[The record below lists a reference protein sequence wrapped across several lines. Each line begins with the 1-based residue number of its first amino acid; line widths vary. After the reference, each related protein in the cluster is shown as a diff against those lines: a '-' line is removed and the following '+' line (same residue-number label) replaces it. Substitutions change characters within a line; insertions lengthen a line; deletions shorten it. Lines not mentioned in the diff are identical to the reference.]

1 MAINNSIAL
10 QARAPQTDI
19 LGGSIQ
25 RNAQMINMMRQQD
38 VAERQAA
45 TAAKNAEIAAA
56 QEGRA
61 VAKEARDASAAEI
74 ELAGKQIDFYTKLA
88 GQVMN
93 ANGYNMLLTRL
104 DKDVPEIAQ
113 AFRANLPPE
122 QFDRNMLL
130 QMVGSIGD
138 NFKATYGPLETQVIQ
153 DADGNYGV
161 ATSGGFSAERGQ
173 QGVVPLNVLQP
184 KTGARPPAAG
194 GNAPAGGLR
203 PTRGA
208 NTTPADIRAQMAPA
222 GPATPDRLEA
232 AARAAARGARATD
245 PIFDGLTDDEFRQ
258 MQTRADEI
266 RAGNAS
272 MKPASFDGG
281 AAQPDLGGIVQQ
293 MMQTG
298 VVSQSNLQALRAA
311 AGPDK
316 EQQLAQILRSS
327 NIKIMPDEGQAG
339 GMRDAVYRPD
349 EGMPTLQRTQG
360 MVRYEDTGRQFKGKS
375 PMVSPSSPSKSPEQI
390 YREERAKEQA
400 RVDAARNAGPKPLT
414 PAQEAKLRDNIA
426 KDYKSAQSTLNM
438 MLDPTSGIIAAVNN
452 VRKLSPDQK
461 EAITGYSGYLPTVY
475 ASTKTAD
482 TKVKNL
488 KGKVTEMGKAA
499 ASLTGAI
506 GQMAVQEWKIV
517 SDMIANLD
525 LEGMGAKDLDDQLDI
540 IEAQARRAAEVTR
553 DAYENQYVEEFARYP
568 GRFQLKA
575 PSPAQGGNR
584 RTPIRGGVDKN
595 NPLLK
600 GM

>member
-1 MAINNSIAL
+1 MPNNNSIAL
-10 QARAPQTDI
+10 QARAPQTNFM
-19 LGGSIQ
+19 SNAVQ
-25 RNAQMINMMRQQD
+25 KNAQMINMMRQQD

-45 TAAKNAEIAAA
+45 TAAKNAQIADAEEARAA
-56 QEGRA
+56 SK
-61 VAKEARDASAAEI
+61 AKRDASAAEI

-104 DKDVPEIAQ
+104 DKDAPDIAK

-130 QMVGSIGD
+130 QMVGSIAD

-184 KTGARPPAAG
+184 KTGTPPPAAG
-194 GNAPAGGLR
+194 GSAPAGGLR

-208 NTTPADIRAQMAPA
+208 NTTPADLRAQMAPA

-266 RAGNAS
+266 RGGGAS

-360 MVRYEDTGRQFKGKS
+360 MVQYEDTGRQFKGKS
-375 PMVSPSSPSKSPEQI
+375 PMQAPEASI
-390 YREERAKEQA
+390 PGAAKVPLKRVRE
-400 RVDAARNAGPKPLT
+400 
-414 PAQEAKLRDNIA
+414 
-426 KDYKSAQSTLNM
+426 
-438 MLDPTSGIIAAVNN
+438 
-452 VRKLSPDQK
+452 
-461 EAITGYSGYLPTVY
+461 
-475 ASTKTAD
+475 
-482 TKVKNL
+482 
-488 KGKVTEMGKAA
+488 
-499 ASLTGAI
+499 
-506 GQMAVQEWKIV
+506 
-517 SDMIANLD
+517 
-525 LEGMGAKDLDDQLDI
+525 
-540 IEAQARRAAEVTR
+540 EAQASEEGKVAGQTAADRVRSRAEQKRAAENFFRV
-553 DAYENQYVEEFARYP
+553 VGMKP
-568 GRFQLKA
+568 GDKNDPVANLIKRSTSGAIEAVGAELVGAIPESIGGGATEGAQAIGELQTIAAKLTNDLLGGKLGTGISNEDRKMIERLVGDIANPYIAADKRLAAWRRVKQIQASYLGA
-575 PSPAQGGNR
+575 PSTPVQKRIVRTGTHNGR
-584 RTPIRGGVDKN
+584 RVVQYADGSVDYAD
-595 NPLLK
+595 
-600 GM
+600 

>member
-1 MAINNSIAL
+1 MANNMIAL

-61 VAKEARDASAAEI
+61 VAKEKRDASAAEI
-74 ELAGKQIDFYTKLA
+74 ELAGKQIDYYTKLA

-93 ANGYNMLLTRL
+93 TAGYDMLLTRL
-104 DKDVPEIAQ
+104 DKDAPEIAQ
-113 AFRANLPPE
+113 AFRTNLPPE
-122 QFDRNMLL
+122 KFDRNMLL

-138 NFKATYGPLETQVIQ
+138 NFKATYGPLETQVVT
-153 DADGNYGV
+153 DENGNYGV

-173 QGVVPLNVLQP
+173 QGVVPLNVLTP
-184 KTGARPPAAG
+184 KKGGAPAPAAG
-194 GNAPAGGLR
+194 GGAPAGGLK
-203 PTRGA
+203 PTRGV
-208 NTTPADIRAQMAPA
+208 NTTPADLRAQMAPA

-272 MKPASFDGG
+272 LKPASFDSG

-298 VVSQSNLQALRAA
+298 VVSQSDMQALRTA
-311 AGPDK
+311 AGPQK
-316 EQQLAQILRSS
+316 EAQLAQLLRSN
-327 NIKIMPDEGQAG
+327 NIKIMPDEQQVG

-360 MVRYEDTGRQFKGKS
+360 MVQYEDTGRQFKGKS
-375 PMVSPSSPSKSPEQI
+375 PMQGPLPGSSQVPIS
-390 YREERAKEQA
+390 RVRA
-400 RVDAARNAGPKPLT
+400 
-414 PAQEAKLRDNIA
+414 
-426 KDYKSAQSTLNM
+426 
-438 MLDPTSGIIAAVNN
+438 
-452 VRKLSPDQK
+452 
-461 EAITGYSGYLPTVY
+461 
-475 ASTKTAD
+475 
-482 TKVKNL
+482 
-488 KGKVTEMGKAA
+488 
-499 ASLTGAI
+499 
-506 GQMAVQEWKIV
+506 
-517 SDMIANLD
+517 
-525 LEGMGAKDLDDQLDI
+525 
-540 IEAQARRAAEVTR
+540 EAQAGRETPEEAAAKTRATKRAEIDIEREKSLPAKRQVSTIVGKIRAA
-553 DAYENQYVEEFARYP
+553 YEALDKAKGIPSSRRGGAANVWDYLSVSAP
-568 GRFQLKA
+568 GREIQRAFGTETSKHLTDITASRKLLATAIKNATGMSAQEMNSNVELQLMLDALTDPTQGYEAALSVLGTIEDLYGAPKA
-575 PSPAQGGNR
+575 PVKGTPAS
-584 RTPIRGGVDKN
+584 RGRNIDA
-595 NPLLK
+595 LLK
-600 GM
+600 KYGG

>member
-45 TAAKNAEIAAA
+45 TAAKSAEIAAA

-74 ELAGKQIDFYTKLA
+74 ELAGKKIDYYTKLA

-93 ANGYNMLLTRL
+93 ADGYNMLLTRL

-122 QFDRNMLL
+122 QFDRNALL

-138 NFKATYGPLETQVIQ
+138 NFSATYGPRETEVVV
-153 DADGNYGV
+153 DEKGDYFV
-161 ATSGGFSAERGQ
+161 AVTGGFGP
-173 QGVVPLNVLQP
+173 QGIIPLNTLKP
-184 KTGARPPAAG
+184 KGSTPPPPAAG
-194 GNAPAGGLR
+194 GNAPAGGLK

-208 NTTPADIRAQMAPA
+208 NTTPADLRAQMAPA

-349 EGMPTLQRTQG
+349 EGMPTLQRTQSMEG
-360 MVRYEDTGRQFKGKS
+360 YEDTGRQFRGKS
-375 PMVSPSSPSKSPEQI
+375 PMVSPLPGSSQVPIPRVAAEARASRETPEEAAAKTRATKRAEIEIDREKSLPAKRQVSTIVSKIRGAYEALNKAKAIPSSQRGGAANVWDYLSVSAPG
-390 YREERAKEQA
+390 REIQRAFGTETSKHLTDITA
-400 RVDAARNAGPKPLT
+400 SRKLLATAIKNATGMS
-414 PAQEAKLRDNIA
+414 AQEMNSNVEL
-426 KDYKSAQSTLNM
+426 QL
-438 MLDPTSGIIAAVNN
+438 MLDALTDPTQGYEAA
-452 VRKLSPDQK
+452 LSVLGTI
-461 EAITGYSGYLPTVY
+461 EELY
-475 ASTKTAD
+475 
-482 TKVKNL
+482 
-488 KGKVTEMGKAA
+488 
-499 ASLTGAI
+499 GA
-506 GQMAVQEWKIV
+506 
-517 SDMIANLD
+517 
-525 LEGMGAKDLDDQLDI
+525 
-540 IEAQARRAAEVTR
+540 
-553 DAYENQYVEEFARYP
+553 P
-568 GRFQLKA
+568 KA
-575 PSPAQGGNR
+575 PTKK
-584 RTPIRGGVDKN
+584 TPTGRGSNIDA
-595 NPLLK
+595 LLK
-600 GM
+600 KYGG

>member
-1 MAINNSIAL
+1 MANNMIAL

-19 LGGSIQ
+19 LGGSIA

-45 TAAKNAEIAAA
+45 TAAKSAEIAAA

-61 VAKEARDASAAEI
+61 AAKEKRDASAAEI
-74 ELAGKQIDFYTKLA
+74 ELAGKKIDYYTKLA

-93 ANGYNMLLTRL
+93 ADGYNMLLTRL

-122 QFDRNMLL
+122 QFDRNALL

-138 NFKATYGPLETQVIQ
+138 NFSATYGPRETEVVV
-153 DADGNYGV
+153 DEKGDYFV
-161 ATSGGFSAERGQ
+161 AVTGGFGP
-173 QGVVPLNVLQP
+173 QGIIPLNTLKP
-184 KTGARPPAAG
+184 KGSTPPPPAAG
-194 GNAPAGGLR
+194 GNAPAGGLK

-208 NTTPADIRAQMAPA
+208 NTTSADLRAQMAPA

-266 RAGNAS
+266 RSGGAS

-327 NIKIMPDEGQAG
+327 NIKIMPDEEQAS
-339 GMRDAVYRPD
+339 GMRNAVYRPD
-349 EGMPTLQRTQG
+349 EGMPTLQRTQSMEG
-360 MVRYEDTGRQFKGKS
+360 YEDTGRQFRGKS
-375 PMVSPSSPSKSPEQI
+375 PMQSPETSI
-390 YREERAKEQA
+390 PGAAKVPLKRVRE
-400 RVDAARNAGPKPLT
+400 
-414 PAQEAKLRDNIA
+414 
-426 KDYKSAQSTLNM
+426 
-438 MLDPTSGIIAAVNN
+438 
-452 VRKLSPDQK
+452 
-461 EAITGYSGYLPTVY
+461 
-475 ASTKTAD
+475 
-482 TKVKNL
+482 
-488 KGKVTEMGKAA
+488 
-499 ASLTGAI
+499 
-506 GQMAVQEWKIV
+506 
-517 SDMIANLD
+517 
-525 LEGMGAKDLDDQLDI
+525 
-540 IEAQARRAAEVTR
+540 EAQASEEGKVAGQTAADRVRSRAEQKRAAENFFRV
-553 DAYENQYVEEFARYP
+553 VGMKP
-568 GRFQLKA
+568 GDKNDPVANLIKRSTSGAIEAVGAELVGAIPESIGGGATEGAQAIGELQTIAAKLTNDLLGGKLGTGISNEDRKMIERLVGDIANPYIAADKRLAAWRRVKQIQASYLGA
-575 PSPAQGGNR
+575 PSTPVQKRIVRTGIHNGR
-584 RTPIRGGVDKN
+584 RVVQYSDRTIDYAD
-595 NPLLK
+595 
-600 GM
+600 

>member
-1 MAINNSIAL
+1 MANNMIAL

-19 LGGSIQ
+19 LGGSIA

-208 NTTPADIRAQMAPA
+208 NTTPADLRAQMAPA
-222 GPATPDRLEA
+222 GAATPDRLEA

-266 RAGNAS
+266 RGGGAS

-360 MVRYEDTGRQFKGKS
+360 IVRYEDTGRQFKGKS
-375 PMVSPSSPSKSPEQI
+375 PMVSPLPGSSQVPIPRVAAEARASRETPEEAAAKTRATKRAEIEIDREKSLPAKRQVSTIVSKIRGAYEALNKAKAIPSSQRGGAANVWDYLSVSAPG
-390 YREERAKEQA
+390 REIQRAFGTETSKHLTDITA
-400 RVDAARNAGPKPLT
+400 SRKLLATAIKNATGMS
-414 PAQEAKLRDNIA
+414 AQEMNSNVEL
-426 KDYKSAQSTLNM
+426 QL
-438 MLDPTSGIIAAVNN
+438 MLDALTDPTQGYEAA
-452 VRKLSPDQK
+452 LSVLGTI
-461 EAITGYSGYLPTVY
+461 EELY
-475 ASTKTAD
+475 
-482 TKVKNL
+482 
-488 KGKVTEMGKAA
+488 
-499 ASLTGAI
+499 GA
-506 GQMAVQEWKIV
+506 
-517 SDMIANLD
+517 
-525 LEGMGAKDLDDQLDI
+525 
-540 IEAQARRAAEVTR
+540 
-553 DAYENQYVEEFARYP
+553 P
-568 GRFQLKA
+568 KA
-575 PSPAQGGNR
+575 PTKK
-584 RTPIRGGVDKN
+584 TPTGRGSNIDA
-595 NPLLK
+595 LLK
-600 GM
+600 KYGG